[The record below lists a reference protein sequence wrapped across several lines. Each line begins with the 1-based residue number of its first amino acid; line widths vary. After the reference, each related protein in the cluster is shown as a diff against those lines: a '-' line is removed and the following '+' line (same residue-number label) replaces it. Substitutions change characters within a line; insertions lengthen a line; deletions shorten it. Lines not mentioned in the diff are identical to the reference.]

1 VRVIWLRHGETEAN
15 ARHYYLGHLDSALT
29 AKGYGQVAAKVEW
42 LAAEL
47 QGKDDRAIRLYTS
60 DLGRCVETTAA
71 VGAALGLKPKLD
83 SRLRELD
90 FGQWDGQTYEE
101 VMSSGD
107 REWMEQWYENPFDI
121 SPPNGE
127 TLREM
132 GKRVDDW
139 MEQMM
144 ASAGANEIVIIVS
157 HGGPI
162 RWFQSRWLMN
172 DASAYWQTDSV
183 PPGGTLMAVWDG
195 RLFTRD
201 KGAGD

>member
-1 VRVIWLRHGETEAN
+1 VIWLRHGETEAN
-15 ARHYYLGHLDSALT
+15 ARHCYLGHLDSALT

-71 VGAALGLKPKLD
+71 VGAALGLKAKLD

-90 FGQWDGQTYEE
+90 FGQWDGQTYED

-107 REWMEQWYENPFDI
+107 REWMEQWYENPFDL

-139 MEQMM
+139 MEQMI

-172 DASAYWQTDSV
+172 DASAYWQTDSI
-183 PPGGTLMAVWDG
+183 PPGGTLMAAWDG